1 MLCCAGN
8 DGEWAFVASESSED
22 TFVFVRGA
30 AVPAPQKESKAAKSK
45 KSGARP
51 VAKEDQKPAQK
62 MKEAPASKE
71 QDVSQPA
78 APRRQTRQATSAA
91 RK

>member
-8 DGEWAFVASESSED
+8 DGEWAFVAAESSED

-30 AVPAPQKESKAAKSK
+30 AVPALKEGKAAKSK
-45 KSGARP
+45 KSGAKP

-62 MKEAPASKE
+62 MKEAPASEE
-71 QDVSQPA
+71 QDVSQSA